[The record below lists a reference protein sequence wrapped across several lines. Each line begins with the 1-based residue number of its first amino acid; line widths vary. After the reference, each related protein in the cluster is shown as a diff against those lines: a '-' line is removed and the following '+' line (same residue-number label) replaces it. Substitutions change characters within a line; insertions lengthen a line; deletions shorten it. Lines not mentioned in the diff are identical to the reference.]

1 MRIGRDRWV
10 WLGPLCVVLGAAL
23 WGTETYFRV
32 NLNTRFDSEVLV
44 FHEHLFCIAFT
55 LPLALT
61 GLRHVRGVPRS
72 SWIWLLLSGSVGSAL
87 GTTFFT
93 MSLRELNPSV
103 ANVLL
108 NFQPIVSVAFA
119 TLLLQERL
127 GERFFLWATAALGCG
142 LVIASRDFSFTEW
155 RWNLGLVY
163 VTVTALAWGF
173 STVAGRGA
181 MLHLPLRVATLG
193 RFVIGALTLL
203 VSLALKGKL
212 QGAQMNWGELR
223 TPFVVENYIWLSLVA
238 GVIPL
243 FFYFKGLSKTAASVG
258 GFCELT
264 QTFSA
269 LLLTWGIMH
278 NPLSLRQVLAGVGL
292 LVAVYQINVSSAR
305 ANEATRTRRA
315 ARDGTT
321 ERESP
326 R

>member
-1 MRIGRDRWV
+1 MRVRRSDWV

-44 FHEHLFCIAFT
+44 FHEHLFCIVFT

-61 GLRHVRGVPRS
+61 GLRGARHVPRS
-72 SWIWLLLSGSVGSAL
+72 SWIWLILSGSIGSAL

-108 NFQPIVSVAFA
+108 NFQPIVSVVFA

-127 GERFFLWATAALGCG
+127 GQRFFVWAAVALGCG
-142 LVIASRDFSFTEW
+142 LVIASRDLSVT
-155 RWNLGLVY
+155 RWHWNVGLVY
-163 VTVTALAWGF
+163 ISITALAWGF

-203 VSLALKGKL
+203 VSLAIKGKL
-212 QGAQMNWGELR
+212 QGTEMHWGELGSW
-223 TPFVVENYIWLSLVA
+223 FVVKNYVWLSLVA

-243 FFYFKGLSKTAASVG
+243 FLYFQGLSRTAASVG

-278 NPLSLRQVLAGVGL
+278 NPLSPRQVLAGIGL
-292 LVAVYQINVSSAR
+292 LVAVYQINVNSTR
-305 ANEATRTRRA
+305 ANA
-315 ARDGTT
+315 AASPASLSTAVA
-321 ERESP
+321 ESDLEP
-326 R
+326 S